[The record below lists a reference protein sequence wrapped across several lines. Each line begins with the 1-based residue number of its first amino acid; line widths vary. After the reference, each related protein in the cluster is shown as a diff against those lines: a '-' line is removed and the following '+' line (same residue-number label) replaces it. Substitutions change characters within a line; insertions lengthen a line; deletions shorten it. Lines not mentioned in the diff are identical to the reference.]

1 MYGEN
6 LEKNGVLQSVKV
18 GFSTEDSSGKRLK
31 EEPMIMKNIKLKWL
45 QLKSGFVGYVSHK

>member
-6 LEKNGVLQSVKV
+6 LEKNGVLQSIKV

-31 EEPMIMKNIKLKWL
+31 EEPMKNIKLKWL